1 MQVEVLVI
9 ALIIYGI
16 ITLVKSIADYKL
28 KRKIL
33 DKDNI
38 EGVTFPSFGEPQTNY
53 DRIPFL
59 KWGLIILFT
68 GGGLILMEILGF
80 SLRSY
85 QSSLPFGI
93 VLVSVALGFL
103 TYFGIMQAMFK
114 DKEN

>member
-16 ITLVKSIADYKL
+16 ITLVKSIADY
-28 KRKIL
+28 
-33 DKDNI
+33 
-38 EGVTFPSFGEPQTNY
+38 
-53 DRIPFL
+53 RIPFL

-68 GGGLILMEILGF
+68 GGGLILMEMLGF

-103 TYFGIMQAMFK
+103 TYFGIMQVMFK
-114 DKEN
+114 DEEK